1 MGDSKSRAG
10 DEPETQPK
18 RDGATGSEAA
28 DSLSFEGAL
37 ERLERTVSR
46 LEAGEM
52 PLEEAME
59 LFESGVRLS
68 RQCHETLQAAE
79 RRIEILVADR
89 GAGGV
94 GGEDWKT
101 EGFESDSNVE
111 DDLKDDFE
119 DEPEEIED

>member
-18 RDGATGSEAA
+18 RDGASGSEAV

-59 LFESGVRLS
+59 LFESGVRFS

-89 GAGGV
+89 GAGGA

-101 EGFESDSNVE
+101 EGFESDSNLE

>member
-18 RDGATGSEAA
+18 RDAATGSEAA

-89 GAGGV
+89 GAGG
-94 GGEDWKT
+94 GDWKT
-101 EGFESDSNVE
+101 EGFESDSNPE